1 MVVGEIDWSQRG
13 EYIAKHGLTPE
24 LADEA
29 WNDPDR
35 LVIDPDPSS
44 VSGRTIRVVGWSIT
58 LARLLTVIAL
68 PDGDVVWGV
77 NAWPSNS
84 TDQRSHR
91 QEPTDVDQ

>member
-1 MVVGEIDWSQRG
+1 MVGEIDWSQRG
-13 EYIAKHGLTPE
+13 EYIAKHGLTPD

-29 WNDPDR
+29 WNDPNR

-44 VSGRTIRVVGWSIT
+44 VSGRTIRVVGWSTT
-58 LARLLTVIAL
+58 LARLVTVIAL

-84 TDQRSHR
+84 TDQRRYR